1 MGCVGGSGSIT
12 LVFISYIVLFW
23 ITAIGKNKK
32 NRKKD
37 VGWLVNVAAVTED
50 NKGQARGHRG
60 GDGGELGGIK
70 LRRVVLY
77 LICI

>member
-12 LVFISYIVLFW
+12 LVFSYMFFFGSL
-23 ITAIGKNKK
+23 AIGKNKK

-50 NKGQARGHRG
+50 NKGQARPPVGRCSWGGTIPVPNEGRG
-60 GDGGELGGIK
+60 CLPGK
-70 LRRVVLY
+70 
-77 LICI
+77 